1 MKQEITYDL
10 LLEKIPNKY
19 ILTLTTGKRMREI
32 IKGKPLLVKTNKK
45 DSLMKKVFKELV
57 EGKITY
63 AYEKDEKVED

>member
-45 DSLMKKVFKELV
+45 DPLMKKVFKELV